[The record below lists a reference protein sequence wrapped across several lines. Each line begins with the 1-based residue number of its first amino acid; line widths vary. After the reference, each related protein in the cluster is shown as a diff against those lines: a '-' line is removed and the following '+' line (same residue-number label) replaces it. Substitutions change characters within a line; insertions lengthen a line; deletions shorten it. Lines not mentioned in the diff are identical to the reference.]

1 MSEPSREPEP
11 PDIDGRHPHDG
22 TEVGAEVGDDGG
34 DLPDRPDPADRPA
47 ADQPSSSTDPE
58 SAGEKEHE
66 AVAHT
71 EPLSDDDIRDALPDD
86 LDAAGYVGPYMF
98 PNNNRR
104 RIPAYLYWGIAALC
118 AALWFA
124 NRDGDNPLVNGGF
137 LAAAVALVLIGLYSF
152 FSGWSLDVDERDALV
167 IATRQVGFP
176 VGHASAQMGWRGVMS
191 RPTWRIL
198 LYSAEEPPDKRGLV
212 LVDGVNGE
220 VVEWFVEENPED
232 WTDLGR

>member
-1 MSEPSREPEP
+1 MSEPPSREPQP
-11 PDIDGRHPHDG
+11 
-22 TEVGAEVGDDGG
+22 GDDET
-34 DLPDRPDPADRPA
+34 DVDAAEAETQAVTEPEAAPEAEQEDRAL
-47 ADQPSSSTDPE
+47 
-58 SAGEKEHE
+58 
-66 AVAHT
+66 AHT
-71 EPLSDDDIRDALPDD
+71 EPLTDDEIRDALPDD

-104 RIPAYLYWGIAALC
+104 RIPAYLYWGIAAGC

-124 NRDGDNPLVNGGF
+124 NSDGDNPLVNGGF
-137 LAAAVALVLIGLYSF
+137 LAAAIGLVLIGLYSF
-152 FSGWSLDVDERDALV
+152 FSGWNLDVDERDALV
-167 IATRQVGFP
+167 VATRQVGFP
-176 VGHASAQMGWRGVMS
+176 VGHASAQMGWRGLMS

-198 LYSAEEPPDKRGLV
+198 LYSAEEPPEKRGLV